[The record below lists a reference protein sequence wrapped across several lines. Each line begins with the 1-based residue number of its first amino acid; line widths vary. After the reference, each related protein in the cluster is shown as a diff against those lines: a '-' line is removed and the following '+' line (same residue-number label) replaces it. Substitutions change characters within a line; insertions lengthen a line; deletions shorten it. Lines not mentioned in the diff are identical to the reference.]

1 VLCVVIMFTTLEEHV
16 LRVVITSILL
26 QFTEARKAAV
36 AESVRLTDSWS
47 MRILEFEEHVLR
59 VVITSILLQFTE
71 ARKAAVA
78 ESVGLTSKD
87 VDDMLTQYTVAKQTF
102 DRLAQL
108 KRDGK
113 PMPKTIEEVSKS
125 GFVIT
130 SCLVL
135 PGVMF
140 AEVSMV
146 RSKQASEVRLE
157 SNARE
162 GFVALLAP

>member
-1 VLCVVIMFTTLEEHV
+1 MF
-16 LRVVITSILL
+16 
-26 QFTEARKAAV
+26 
-36 AESVRLTDSWS
+36 
-47 MRILEFEEHVLR
+47 
-59 VVITSILLQFTE
+59 ITSILLQFTE

-130 SCLVL
+130 SCLVS
-135 PGVMF
+135 PGRDVC
-140 AEVSMV
+140 
-146 RSKQASEVRLE
+146 RSLHGLSGANTPRSSLE
-157 SNARE
+157 KFCTG
-162 GFVALLAP
+162 GFYCVTCPPNYAP

>member
-1 VLCVVIMFTTLEEHV
+1 VCDYHVTALEEHV

-26 QFTEARKAAV
+26 QFTEV
-36 AESVRLTDSWS
+36 
-47 MRILEFEEHVLR
+47 
-59 VVITSILLQFTE
+59 
-71 ARKAAVA
+71 RKAAVA

-113 PMPKTIEEVSKS
+113 PMPKTIGEVSKS
-125 GFVIT
+125 DFVT
-130 SCLVL
+130 ASCLVS

-146 RSKQASEVRLE
+146 CQKQMRLGGPFE
-157 SNARE
+157 SSARE
-162 GFVALLAP
+162 GFVALRAL